1 MSNIKYYYVDENSE
15 RQGPFFLEDLAKH
28 PLTPTT
34 LVWRK
39 GMPSWVK
46 AGEVEELSFLFQTGQ
61 DAVNSGPDT
70 EEIYRN
76 ATLSIANQQFE
87 QARALIDELLDIN
100 PNEPRYLELQEILKQ
115 ATQPQPP
122 EPQPAPVPQPEPQQ
136 PEPAPQA
143 EGTDDFIFC
152 TQCGQRMSAQTER
165 CPQCGTP
172 VGQTDNTNY
181 APLEVTEIAAAGA
194 MAQQPEPQQP
204 YQAQPYQPQQPEPQ
218 QPYQAQPYQPQQ
230 PEPQQPYQAQP
241 YQPQQPEAQQP
252 YQAQPYQPQQP
263 EAQQPYQAQPYQPQ
277 QPYQQ
282 QPYPEQ
288 PYETETETKNR
299 FPMAAIIGAIL
310 AALVLGGVCLYM
322 FVIRPNQ
329 SSSKDEPYEWTIN
342 EDGDTNP
349 GLEDEQKPEETTAA
363 PVESPDST
371 VTAKKA
377 QKKTYVVV
385 NGVNV
390 RVRTSP
396 ALNDYNIITDSKG
409 KNLHPNKGD
418 RLEYLGDFG
427 DFYKI
432 YFKGYECYIAKEF
445 SYLVEE

>member
-122 EPQPAPVPQPEPQQ
+122 EPQPAPVPQPGPQQ

-194 MAQQPEPQQP
+194 MAQQPEP
-204 YQAQPYQPQQPEPQ
+204 
-218 QPYQAQPYQPQQ
+218 
-230 PEPQQPYQAQP
+230 
-241 YQPQQPEAQQP
+241 QQP

-349 GLEDEQKPEETTAA
+349 GLEDEQEPEVAPAA
-363 PVESPDST
+363 PTESPDST
-371 VTAKKA
+371 VTARHA

-396 ALNDYNIITDSKG
+396 AINDYNIITDNKG
-409 KNLHPNKGD
+409 KNLHPNRGD

>member
-204 YQAQPYQPQQPEPQ
+204 YQAQPYQPQHPEP
-218 QPYQAQPYQPQQ
+218 
-230 PEPQQPYQAQP
+230 
-241 YQPQQPEAQQP
+241 QQP

-371 VTAKKA
+371 VTARHA

>member
-122 EPQPAPVPQPEPQQ
+122 KPQPAPVPQPEPQQ

-204 YQAQPYQPQQPEPQ
+204 YQAQPYQPQQPE
-218 QPYQAQPYQPQQ
+218 
-230 PEPQQPYQAQP
+230 
-241 YQPQQPEAQQP
+241 AQQP

-263 EAQQPYQAQPYQPQ
+263 EAQQPYQAQPYQPH

-288 PYETETETKNR
+288 PYETETETQNR

-349 GLEDEQKPEETTAA
+349 GLEDEQEPEVAPAA
-363 PVESPDST
+363 PTESPDST
-371 VTAKKA
+371 VTARHA

-396 ALNDYNIITDSKG
+396 AINDYNIITDSKG

>member
-122 EPQPAPVPQPEPQQ
+122 EPQPAPVPQPGPQQ

-204 YQAQPYQPQQPEPQ
+204 YQAQPYQPQQPE
-218 QPYQAQPYQPQQ
+218 
-230 PEPQQPYQAQP
+230 
-241 YQPQQPEAQQP
+241 AQQP

-263 EAQQPYQAQPYQPQ
+263 EAQQPHQAQPYQPQ

-349 GLEDEQKPEETTAA
+349 GLEDEQEPEVAPAA
-363 PVESPDST
+363 PTESPDST
-371 VTAKKA
+371 VTARHA

-396 ALNDYNIITDSKG
+396 AINDYNIITDNKG
-409 KNLHPNKGD
+409 KNLHPNRGD

>member
-204 YQAQPYQPQQPEPQ
+204 YQAQPYQPQQPE
-218 QPYQAQPYQPQQ
+218 
-230 PEPQQPYQAQP
+230 
-241 YQPQQPEAQQP
+241 
-252 YQAQPYQPQQP
+252 
-263 EAQQPYQAQPYQPQ
+263 AQQPYQAQPYQPQ

-349 GLEDEQKPEETTAA
+349 GLEDEQEPEVAPAA
-363 PVESPDST
+363 PTESPDST
-371 VTAKKA
+371 VTARHA

-396 ALNDYNIITDSKG
+396 ALNNYNIITDSKG

>member
-152 TQCGQRMSAQTER
+152 TQCGQRLSAQTER

-194 MAQQPEPQQP
+194 MAQQPEP
-204 YQAQPYQPQQPEPQ
+204 
-218 QPYQAQPYQPQQ
+218 
-230 PEPQQPYQAQP
+230 
-241 YQPQQPEAQQP
+241 
-252 YQAQPYQPQQP
+252 
-263 EAQQPYQAQPYQPQ
+263 QQPYQAQPYQPQ

-371 VTAKKA
+371 VTARHA

>member
-1 MSNIKYYYVDENSE
+1 MPNIKYYYVDENSE

-152 TQCGQRMSAQTER
+152 TQCGQRLSAQTER

-204 YQAQPYQPQQPEPQ
+204 YQAQPYQPQQPE
-218 QPYQAQPYQPQQ
+218 
-230 PEPQQPYQAQP
+230 
-241 YQPQQPEAQQP
+241 AQQP

-263 EAQQPYQAQPYQPQ
+263 EAQQPYHAQPYQPL

-349 GLEDEQKPEETTAA
+349 GLEDEQEPEVAPAA
-363 PVESPDST
+363 PTESPDST
-371 VTAKKA
+371 VTARHA

-396 ALNDYNIITDSKG
+396 AINDYNIITDSKG

>member
-70 EEIYRN
+70 EDIYRN

-204 YQAQPYQPQQPEPQ
+204 YQAQPYQPQQLEP
-218 QPYQAQPYQPQQ
+218 
-230 PEPQQPYQAQP
+230 
-241 YQPQQPEAQQP
+241 QQP

-288 PYETETETKNR
+288 PFETETETKNR

-349 GLEDEQKPEETTAA
+349 GLEDEQEPEVAPAA
-363 PVESPDST
+363 PTESPDST
-371 VTAKKA
+371 VTARHA

>member
-241 YQPQQPEAQQP
+241 YQPQQP
-252 YQAQPYQPQQP
+252 
-263 EAQQPYQAQPYQPQ
+263 
-277 QPYQQ
+277 YQQ

>member
-34 LVWRK
+34 LVWRR

-152 TQCGQRMSAQTER
+152 TQCGQRLSVQTER

-204 YQAQPYQPQQPEPQ
+204 YQAQPYQPQQPE
-218 QPYQAQPYQPQQ
+218 
-230 PEPQQPYQAQP
+230 
-241 YQPQQPEAQQP
+241 
-252 YQAQPYQPQQP
+252 
-263 EAQQPYQAQPYQPQ
+263 AQQPYQAQPYQPQ

-288 PYETETETKNR
+288 PYETETETQNR

-349 GLEDEQKPEETTAA
+349 GLEDEQEPEVAPAA
-363 PVESPDST
+363 PTESPDST
-371 VTAKKA
+371 VTARHA

-396 ALNDYNIITDSKG
+396 AINDYNIITDSKG

>member
-204 YQAQPYQPQQPEPQ
+204 YQAQPYQPQQPE
-218 QPYQAQPYQPQQ
+218 
-230 PEPQQPYQAQP
+230 
-241 YQPQQPEAQQP
+241 AQQP
-252 YQAQPYQPQQP
+252 YQAQH
-263 EAQQPYQAQPYQPQ
+263 YQPQ

-349 GLEDEQKPEETTAA
+349 GLEDEQEPEVAPAA
-363 PVESPDST
+363 PTESPDST
-371 VTAKKA
+371 VSTKKA

-396 ALNDYNIITDSKG
+396 ALNNYNIITDSKG

>member
-204 YQAQPYQPQQPEPQ
+204 YQAQPYQPQQP
-218 QPYQAQPYQPQQ
+218 
-230 PEPQQPYQAQP
+230 
-241 YQPQQPEAQQP
+241 
-252 YQAQPYQPQQP
+252 
-263 EAQQPYQAQPYQPQ
+263 
-277 QPYQQ
+277 YQQ

-371 VTAKKA
+371 VTARHA

>member
-194 MAQQPEPQQP
+194 M
-204 YQAQPYQPQQPEPQ
+204 PQQPEPQ

-230 PEPQQPYQAQP
+230 PEP
-241 YQPQQPEAQQP
+241 QQP

-342 EDGDTNP
+342 EDRDTNP
-349 GLEDEQKPEETTAA
+349 GLEDEQKPEVAPAA
-363 PVESPDST
+363 PTESPDST
-371 VTAKKA
+371 VTARHA

>member
-230 PEPQQPYQAQP
+230 PE
-241 YQPQQPEAQQP
+241 
-252 YQAQPYQPQQP
+252 
-263 EAQQPYQAQPYQPQ
+263 AQQPYQAQPYQPQ

-349 GLEDEQKPEETTAA
+349 GLEDEQEPEETTAA

>member
-152 TQCGQRMSAQTER
+152 TQCGQRLSVQTER

-204 YQAQPYQPQQPEPQ
+204 YQAQPYQPQQPE
-218 QPYQAQPYQPQQ
+218 
-230 PEPQQPYQAQP
+230 
-241 YQPQQPEAQQP
+241 
-252 YQAQPYQPQQP
+252 
-263 EAQQPYQAQPYQPQ
+263 AQQPYQAQPYQPQ

-288 PYETETETKNR
+288 PYETETETQNR

-349 GLEDEQKPEETTAA
+349 GLEDEQEPEVAPAA
-363 PVESPDST
+363 PTESPDST
-371 VTAKKA
+371 VTARHA

-396 ALNDYNIITDSKG
+396 AINDYNIITDSKG

>member
-1 MSNIKYYYVDENSE
+1 MPNIKYYYVDENSE

-28 PLTPTT
+28 PLAPTT

-152 TQCGQRMSAQTER
+152 TQCGQRLSAQTER

-204 YQAQPYQPQQPEPQ
+204 YQAQPYQPQQPE
-218 QPYQAQPYQPQQ
+218 
-230 PEPQQPYQAQP
+230 
-241 YQPQQPEAQQP
+241 AQQP

-263 EAQQPYQAQPYQPQ
+263 EAQQPYHAQPYQPL

-349 GLEDEQKPEETTAA
+349 GLEDEQEPEVAPAA
-363 PVESPDST
+363 PTESPDST
-371 VTAKKA
+371 VTARHA

-396 ALNDYNIITDSKG
+396 AINDYNIITDSKG

>member
-152 TQCGQRMSAQTER
+152 TQCGQRLSAQTER

-194 MAQQPEPQQP
+194 MAQQPEP
-204 YQAQPYQPQQPEPQ
+204 
-218 QPYQAQPYQPQQ
+218 
-230 PEPQQPYQAQP
+230 
-241 YQPQQPEAQQP
+241 QQP

-371 VTAKKA
+371 VTARHA

>member
-194 MAQQPEPQQP
+194 MAQQPE
-204 YQAQPYQPQQPEPQ
+204 
-218 QPYQAQPYQPQQ
+218 
-230 PEPQQPYQAQP
+230 
-241 YQPQQPEAQQP
+241 
-252 YQAQPYQPQQP
+252 
-263 EAQQPYQAQPYQPQ
+263 AQQPYQAQPYQPQ

-371 VTAKKA
+371 VTARHA

>member
-122 EPQPAPVPQPEPQQ
+122 KPQPAPVPQPEPQQ

-204 YQAQPYQPQQPEPQ
+204 YQAQPYQPQQP
-218 QPYQAQPYQPQQ
+218 
-230 PEPQQPYQAQP
+230 
-241 YQPQQPEAQQP
+241 
-252 YQAQPYQPQQP
+252 
-263 EAQQPYQAQPYQPQ
+263 
-277 QPYQQ
+277 YQQ

-322 FVIRPNQ
+322 FVIRPNK

-349 GLEDEQKPEETTAA
+349 GLEDEQEPEVAPAA
-363 PVESPDST
+363 PTESPDST
-371 VTAKKA
+371 VTARHA

-396 ALNDYNIITDSKG
+396 AINDYNIITDSKG

>member
-204 YQAQPYQPQQPEPQ
+204 YQAQPYQPQQPE
-218 QPYQAQPYQPQQ
+218 
-230 PEPQQPYQAQP
+230 
-241 YQPQQPEAQQP
+241 AQQP

-371 VTAKKA
+371 VTARHA

>member
-152 TQCGQRMSAQTER
+152 TQCGQRLSAQTER

-194 MAQQPEPQQP
+194 MAQQPEP
-204 YQAQPYQPQQPEPQ
+204 
-218 QPYQAQPYQPQQ
+218 
-230 PEPQQPYQAQP
+230 
-241 YQPQQPEAQQP
+241 QQP

-310 AALVLGGVCLYM
+310 AALVLVGVCLYM

-371 VTAKKA
+371 VTARHA

>member
-28 PLTPTT
+28 PLTPMT

-230 PEPQQPYQAQP
+230 P
-241 YQPQQPEAQQP
+241 
-252 YQAQPYQPQQP
+252 
-263 EAQQPYQAQPYQPQ
+263 
-277 QPYQQ
+277 YQQ

-363 PVESPDST
+363 PVESRDST
-371 VTAKKA
+371 VTARHA

>member
-241 YQPQQPEAQQP
+241 YQPQQP
-252 YQAQPYQPQQP
+252 
-263 EAQQPYQAQPYQPQ
+263 
-277 QPYQQ
+277 YQQ

-349 GLEDEQKPEETTAA
+349 GLEDEQKPEVAPAA
-363 PVESPDST
+363 PTESPDST
-371 VTAKKA
+371 VTARHA

>member
-1 MSNIKYYYVDENSE
+1 MPNIKYYYVDENSE

-152 TQCGQRMSAQTER
+152 TQCGQRLSAQTER

-204 YQAQPYQPQQPEPQ
+204 YQAQPYQPQQP
-218 QPYQAQPYQPQQ
+218 
-230 PEPQQPYQAQP
+230 
-241 YQPQQPEAQQP
+241 
-252 YQAQPYQPQQP
+252 
-263 EAQQPYQAQPYQPQ
+263 
-277 QPYQQ
+277 YQQ

-288 PYETETETKNR
+288 PYETETETQNR

-349 GLEDEQKPEETTAA
+349 GLEDEQEPEVAPAA
-363 PVESPDST
+363 PTESPDST
-371 VTAKKA
+371 VTARHA

-396 ALNDYNIITDSKG
+396 AINDYNIITDSKG

>member
-204 YQAQPYQPQQPEPQ
+204 YQAQPYQPQQPE
-218 QPYQAQPYQPQQ
+218 
-230 PEPQQPYQAQP
+230 
-241 YQPQQPEAQQP
+241 
-252 YQAQPYQPQQP
+252 
-263 EAQQPYQAQPYQPQ
+263 AQQPYQAQPYQPQ

-371 VTAKKA
+371 VTARHA

>member
-152 TQCGQRMSAQTER
+152 TQCGQRLSAQTER

-204 YQAQPYQPQQPEPQ
+204 YQAQPYQPQQPEP
-218 QPYQAQPYQPQQ
+218 
-230 PEPQQPYQAQP
+230 
-241 YQPQQPEAQQP
+241 QQP

-349 GLEDEQKPEETTAA
+349 GLEDEQEPEVAPAA
-363 PVESPDST
+363 PTESPDST
-371 VTAKKA
+371 VTARHA

>member
-204 YQAQPYQPQQPEPQ
+204 YQAQPYQPQQPE
-218 QPYQAQPYQPQQ
+218 
-230 PEPQQPYQAQP
+230 
-241 YQPQQPEAQQP
+241 AQQP

-349 GLEDEQKPEETTAA
+349 GLEDEQEPEVAPAA
-363 PVESPDST
+363 PTENPDST
-371 VTAKKA
+371 VSTKKA

-396 ALNDYNIITDSKG
+396 ALNNYNIITDSKG

>member
-122 EPQPAPVPQPEPQQ
+122 EPQPAPVPQPGPQQ

-204 YQAQPYQPQQPEPQ
+204 YQAQPYQPQQPE
-218 QPYQAQPYQPQQ
+218 
-230 PEPQQPYQAQP
+230 
-241 YQPQQPEAQQP
+241 AQQP
-252 YQAQPYQPQQP
+252 H
-263 EAQQPYQAQPYQPQ
+263 QAQPYQPQ

-349 GLEDEQKPEETTAA
+349 GLEDEQEPEVAPAA
-363 PVESPDST
+363 PTESPDST
-371 VTAKKA
+371 VTARHA

-396 ALNDYNIITDSKG
+396 AINDYNIITDNKG
-409 KNLHPNKGD
+409 KNLHPNRGD

>member
-204 YQAQPYQPQQPEPQ
+204 YQAQPYQPQQP
-218 QPYQAQPYQPQQ
+218 
-230 PEPQQPYQAQP
+230 
-241 YQPQQPEAQQP
+241 
-252 YQAQPYQPQQP
+252 
-263 EAQQPYQAQPYQPQ
+263 
-277 QPYQQ
+277 YQQ

-349 GLEDEQKPEETTAA
+349 GLEDEQEPEVAPAA
-363 PVESPDST
+363 PTESPDST
-371 VTAKKA
+371 VTARHA

-396 ALNDYNIITDSKG
+396 AINDYNIITDSKG

>member
-122 EPQPAPVPQPEPQQ
+122 KPQPAPVPQPEPQQ

-204 YQAQPYQPQQPEPQ
+204 YQAQPYQPQQP
-218 QPYQAQPYQPQQ
+218 
-230 PEPQQPYQAQP
+230 
-241 YQPQQPEAQQP
+241 
-252 YQAQPYQPQQP
+252 
-263 EAQQPYQAQPYQPQ
+263 
-277 QPYQQ
+277 YQQ

-349 GLEDEQKPEETTAA
+349 GLEDEQEPEVAPAA
-363 PVESPDST
+363 PTESPDST
-371 VTAKKA
+371 VTARHA

-396 ALNDYNIITDSKG
+396 AINDYNIITDSKG

>member
-152 TQCGQRMSAQTER
+152 TQCGQRLSAQTER

-230 PEPQQPYQAQP
+230 PE
-241 YQPQQPEAQQP
+241 AQQP

-263 EAQQPYQAQPYQPQ
+263 EAQ

-371 VTAKKA
+371 VTARHA

>member
-204 YQAQPYQPQQPEPQ
+204 YQAQPYQPQQPE
-218 QPYQAQPYQPQQ
+218 
-230 PEPQQPYQAQP
+230 
-241 YQPQQPEAQQP
+241 AQQP

-349 GLEDEQKPEETTAA
+349 GLEDEQEPEVATAA
-363 PVESPDST
+363 PTESPDST
-371 VTAKKA
+371 VSTKKA

-396 ALNDYNIITDSKG
+396 ALNNYNIITDSKG

>member
-122 EPQPAPVPQPEPQQ
+122 EPQPAPVPQPGPQQ

-204 YQAQPYQPQQPEPQ
+204 YQAQPYQPQQPE
-218 QPYQAQPYQPQQ
+218 
-230 PEPQQPYQAQP
+230 
-241 YQPQQPEAQQP
+241 AQQP

-263 EAQQPYQAQPYQPQ
+263 EAQQPHQAQPYQPQ

-349 GLEDEQKPEETTAA
+349 GLEDEQEPEVAPAA
-363 PVESPDST
+363 PTESPDST
-371 VTAKKA
+371 VTARHA

-396 ALNDYNIITDSKG
+396 AINDYNIITDSKG

>member
-204 YQAQPYQPQQPEPQ
+204 YQAQPYQPQQPE
-218 QPYQAQPYQPQQ
+218 
-230 PEPQQPYQAQP
+230 
-241 YQPQQPEAQQP
+241 AQQP

-263 EAQQPYQAQPYQPQ
+263 EAQQPHQAQPYQPQ

-349 GLEDEQKPEETTAA
+349 GLEDEQEPEVAPAA
-363 PVESPDST
+363 PTESPDST
-371 VTAKKA
+371 VTARHA

>member
-204 YQAQPYQPQQPEPQ
+204 YQAQPYQPQQPES
-218 QPYQAQPYQPQQ
+218 
-230 PEPQQPYQAQP
+230 
-241 YQPQQPEAQQP
+241 QQP

-349 GLEDEQKPEETTAA
+349 GLEDEQEPEVAPAA
-363 PVESPDST
+363 PTESPDST
-371 VTAKKA
+371 VTARHA

-396 ALNDYNIITDSKG
+396 ALNNYNIITDSKG

>member
-1 MSNIKYYYVDENSE
+1 
-15 RQGPFFLEDLAKH
+15 
-28 PLTPTT
+28 
-34 LVWRK
+34 
-39 GMPSWVK
+39 
-46 AGEVEELSFLFQTGQ
+46 
-61 DAVNSGPDT
+61 
-70 EEIYRN
+70 
-76 ATLSIANQQFE
+76 
-87 QARALIDELLDIN
+87 
-100 PNEPRYLELQEILKQ
+100 
-115 ATQPQPP
+115 
-122 EPQPAPVPQPEPQQ
+122 
-136 PEPAPQA
+136 
-143 EGTDDFIFC
+143 
-152 TQCGQRMSAQTER
+152 
-165 CPQCGTP
+165 
-172 VGQTDNTNY
+172 
-181 APLEVTEIAAAGA
+181 
-194 MAQQPEPQQP
+194 
-204 YQAQPYQPQQPEPQ
+204 
-218 QPYQAQPYQPQQ
+218 
-230 PEPQQPYQAQP
+230 
-241 YQPQQPEAQQP
+241 
-252 YQAQPYQPQQP
+252 
-263 EAQQPYQAQPYQPQ
+263 
-277 QPYQQ
+277 
-282 QPYPEQ
+282 
-288 PYETETETKNR
+288 
-299 FPMAAIIGAIL
+299 MAAIIGAIL

>member
-122 EPQPAPVPQPEPQQ
+122 KPQPAPVPQPEPQQ

-194 MAQQPEPQQP
+194 MA
-204 YQAQPYQPQQPEPQ
+204 
-218 QPYQAQPYQPQQ
+218 QQ

-349 GLEDEQKPEETTAA
+349 GLEDEQEPEVAPAA
-363 PVESPDST
+363 PTESPDST
-371 VTAKKA
+371 VTARHA

-396 ALNDYNIITDSKG
+396 AINDYNIITDSKG

>member
-152 TQCGQRMSAQTER
+152 TQCGQRLSAQTER

-204 YQAQPYQPQQPEPQ
+204 YQAQPYQPQQPEP
-218 QPYQAQPYQPQQ
+218 
-230 PEPQQPYQAQP
+230 
-241 YQPQQPEAQQP
+241 
-252 YQAQPYQPQQP
+252 
-263 EAQQPYQAQPYQPQ
+263 QQPYQAQPYQPQ

-371 VTAKKA
+371 VTARHA

>member
-152 TQCGQRMSAQTER
+152 TQCGQRLSAQTER

-194 MAQQPEPQQP
+194 MA
-204 YQAQPYQPQQPEPQ
+204 
-218 QPYQAQPYQPQQ
+218 QQ

-371 VTAKKA
+371 VTARHA

-418 RLEYLGDFG
+418 RLEYLGDYG

>member
-28 PLTPTT
+28 PLTPMT

-194 MAQQPEPQQP
+194 MAQQPEP
-204 YQAQPYQPQQPEPQ
+204 
-218 QPYQAQPYQPQQ
+218 
-230 PEPQQPYQAQP
+230 
-241 YQPQQPEAQQP
+241 QQP